1 MKIFL
6 VLVFL
11 GVCLKTVN
19 AHAAPGCLEI
29 MGTYEAAIP
38 GLQGFTEGNAA
49 RAACERGVSLQVLLQ
64 QLEQRKASS
73 SYRISS
79 TTVPIQV
86 PSAGII
92 CQNYGYGSGVVCST
106 Y

>member
-6 VLVFL
+6 MVFFI
-11 GVCLKTVN
+11 GFCLKAIN

-29 MGTYEAAIP
+29 MGAYEAAVP

-49 RAACERGVSLQVLLQ
+49 RAACERGAPPRVLLQ
-64 QLEQRKASS
+64 QLEQRKASL
-73 SYRISS
+73 SYRIS
-79 TTVPIQV
+79 PIIAPTQV
-86 PSAGII
+86 PSAGVV
-92 CQNYGYGSGVVCST
+92 CQNYGYRSGVVCST